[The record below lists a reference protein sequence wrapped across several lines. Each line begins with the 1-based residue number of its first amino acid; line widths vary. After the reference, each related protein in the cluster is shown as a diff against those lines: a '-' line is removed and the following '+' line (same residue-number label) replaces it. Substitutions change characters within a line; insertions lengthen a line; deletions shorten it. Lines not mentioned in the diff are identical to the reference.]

1 MPTVIDGSD
10 DRTDDLMRR
19 SKVNTRGFRAK
30 RLCLSCSALP
40 PSDTEYAGA
49 LENSEIADPWGGMEG
64 TDNDARE
71 AIVSALESRST
82 LASGTALP
90 AKKTTIPFKYVVIG
104 AVIIFSVVRQCTG

>member
-19 SKVNTRGFRAK
+19 SKVNTRGFRSK

-49 LENSEIADPWGGMEG
+49 LENSEVENPWDGMER

-90 AKKTTIPFKYVVIG
+90 AKKTAISFKYVVIG